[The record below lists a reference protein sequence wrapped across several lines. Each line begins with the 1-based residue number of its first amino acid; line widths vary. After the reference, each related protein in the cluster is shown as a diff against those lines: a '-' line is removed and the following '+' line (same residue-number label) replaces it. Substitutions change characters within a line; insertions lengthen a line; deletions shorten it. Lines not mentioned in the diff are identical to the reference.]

1 MWPLHSPQLRKT
13 VLRVGVGV
21 AMVAALSVAAVAG
34 TAAVS
39 SAGRDRSASSAP
51 KHHHYRQPVNHF
63 NVGATHSP
71 RVLHM
76 LAGPPRD
83 RKRGGPEDTQAST
96 RDSALSGALQGIDV
110 AAYQHPNGEAI
121 NWKRVARSGI
131 QFAAIKATE
140 GTYYRNPFA
149 LSDLAQARAAGLSV
163 MAYVFAV
170 PNGNGGSASPVA
182 QADYLIKYLKSAS
195 GRIPPI
201 MLDIE
206 YNPYGAECYGLS
218 RSATV
223 WWIHQFS
230 DTVLAK
236 TGENPIIYGPIYW
249 WQDCAG
255 STSRFSQF
263 PLWVPDYTSAPNPL
277 VTPGWR
283 TYGFWQYSSVG
294 VVRGIDAAGNTD
306 LDQMNPADIP
316 LLDPGTQL
324 SMTGGGVNLQL
335 KPADPVKGQTLSYSA
350 ADLPPGTYINPTG
363 QVTGWPVTTGKYVAT
378 VSTAN
383 SNGQSGSV
391 AFGWNVNPAPS
402 AGPTGPVH
410 LGLDG
415 QCLTAAGGGSANGAQ
430 AETQACTGSSAQSWT
445 YAQDGT
451 LRINNKCLT
460 IPTAAQ
466 GAAVELGP
474 CTSTSG
480 QQWHLA
486 YPRAMN
492 PALGPRWT
500 ALVNLRSGMCL
511 ADPHFSETAGAQMVL
526 WPCNGYRNESWTL
539 PAGPVTS
546 QIPGMCLDDSG
557 DQTANGTKID
567 IFGCNGTAGQVW
579 LVKVNGS
586 VRINGK
592 CLNVEHG
599 ATAPGS
605 AVDLHSC
612 THTAGQQWKVVPE
625 GAGVTLVNPQSGL
638 CLADPGDTTTAGT
651 QLVIATCV
659 AGDPGMSWRLS

>member
-39 SAGRDRSASSAP
+39 SAGRNRPVSSAL
-51 KHHHYRQPVNHF
+51 KHHRYRQRVNHF

-76 LAGPPRD
+76 LAGSSGNRE
-83 RKRGGPEDTQAST
+83 KGGPEDSQAST
-96 RDSALSGALQGIDV
+96 RESALSGALQGVDV

-140 GTYYRNPFA
+140 GTYYRNPYA
-149 LSDLAQARAAGLSV
+149 LSDLAGARAAGLSV

-182 QADYLIKYLKSAS
+182 QADYLIKYLDSGS
-195 GRIPPI
+195 GRLPPI

-218 RSATV
+218 RSSMV
-223 WWIHQFS
+223 WWIDRFS
-230 DTVLAK
+230 DTILAR
-236 TGENPIIYGPIYW
+236 TGENPIIYGPIFW

-263 PLWVPDYTSAPNPL
+263 PLWVPDYTSAPNPE

-294 VVRGIDAAGNTD
+294 VVRGINASGNTD
-306 LDQMNPADIP
+306 LDQLNPADIP

-324 SMTGGGVNLQL
+324 SMTGGGANLQL
-335 KPADPVKGQTLSYSA
+335 KPADRVKGQTLSYSA
-350 ADLPPGTYINPTG
+350 ADLPPGTTINPTG
-363 QVTGWPVTTGKYVAT
+363 QVTGWPVTTGKYEAT
-378 VSTAN
+378 VGVSN
-383 SNGQSGSV
+383 SKGQSGSV
-391 AFGWNVNPAPS
+391 AFGWNVTPAPS
-402 AGPTGPVH
+402 TGPTGPVQ
-410 LGLDG
+410 LELSG
-415 QCLTAAGGGSANGAQ
+415 QCLTAAGGGSADGAQ
-430 AETQACTGSSAQSWT
+430 AEIRACTSNSAQSWT

-451 LRINNKCLT
+451 LRINNRCLT
-460 IPTAAQ
+460 IPTMAQ
-466 GAAVELGP
+466 GAVTELEP
-474 CTSTSG
+474 CTSESG

-492 PALGPRWT
+492 PALGKRWT
-500 ALVNLRSGMCL
+500 ALINLRSGMCL
-511 ADPHFSETAGAQMVL
+511 ADPHFSETAGTKMVL
-526 WPCNGYRNESWTL
+526 WPCNGYTNESWTL

-557 DQTANGTKID
+557 DQTANKTKID

-579 LVKVNGS
+579 LAESDGTVRVNS
-586 VRINGK
+586 K
-592 CLNVEHG
+592 CLDVVHA

-605 AVDLHSC
+605 EVDLHSC
-612 THTAGQQWKVVPE
+612 NGTLAQQWKLVPQ
-625 GAGVTLVNPQSGL
+625 GAGVTLVNLRSGL

-651 QLVIATCV
+651 QLVISTCV
-659 AGDPGMSWRLS
+659 ASDPGMSWRVS